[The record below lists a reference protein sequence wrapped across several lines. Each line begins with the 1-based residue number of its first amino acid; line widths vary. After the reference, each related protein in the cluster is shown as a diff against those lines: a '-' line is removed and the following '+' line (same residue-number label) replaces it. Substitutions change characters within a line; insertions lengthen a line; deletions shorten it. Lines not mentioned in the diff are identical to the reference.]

1 MSGSSLDCLR
11 GNSMSN
17 CKDNNMQEGL
27 RRLQKAQ
34 LAVGQSAFHAI
45 NEHDKL
51 MRLLQELL
59 AEADEMFGSMDIIN
73 MEITSMLAESGITDE
88 QRENFSQMNDQNA
101 IMTGRLLDRLQGILV
116 EAEVGSQT
124 IHKMEEDIAMAQDA
138 VDVLLGT
145 TEFLI

>member
-1 MSGSSLDCLR
+1 MSGSSMDCLR

-138 VDVLLGT
+138 VDLLRET

>member
-1 MSGSSLDCLR
+1 
-11 GNSMSN
+11 MSN

-27 RRLQKAQ
+27 RQLQKAQ

-51 MRLLQELL
+51 MQLLQELL

-73 MEITSMLAESGITDE
+73 MEIAAMLGESGLADE
-88 QRENFSQMNDQNA
+88 QRESFYQMNDQNA
-101 IMTGRLLDRLQGILV
+101 VMTGKLLDRLQDVLV

-124 IHKMEEDIAMAQDA
+124 IHKMEEDIAVAQDA
-138 VDVLLGT
+138 VDLLR
-145 TEFLI
+145 EAAEI

>member
-27 RRLQKAQ
+27 RR
-34 LAVGQSAFHAI
+34 SAFHAI

-73 MEITSMLAESGITDE
+73 MEIISMLAESGITDE

-124 IHKMEEDIAMAQDA
+124 INKMEEDIAMAQDA
-138 VDVLLGT
+138 VDLLREV
-145 TEFLI
+145 TEFLT

>member
-1 MSGSSLDCLR
+1 
-11 GNSMSN
+11 MSN

-27 RRLQKAQ
+27 RQLQKAQ

-51 MRLLQELL
+51 MQLLQELL

-73 MEITSMLAESGITDE
+73 MEIAAMLGESGLADE
-88 QRENFSQMNDQNA
+88 QRESFSQMNDQNA
-101 IMTGRLLDRLQGILV
+101 VMTGKLLDRLQDVLV

-124 IHKMEEDIAMAQDA
+124 IHKMEEDIAVAQDA
-138 VDVLLGT
+138 VDLLR
-145 TEFLI
+145 EAAEI

>member
-138 VDVLLGT
+138 VDLLRET

>member
-73 MEITSMLAESGITDE
+73 MEIISMLAESGITDE

-124 IHKMEEDIAMAQDA
+124 IHKMEEDLAMAQDA
-138 VDVLLGT
+138 VDLLREV
-145 TEFLI
+145 TEFLT

>member
-1 MSGSSLDCLR
+1 MSGGSLDCVR
-11 GNSMSN
+11 GNSMSK
-17 CKDNNMQEGL
+17 CEDNNMQEGL
-27 RRLQKAQ
+27 RRLQIAQ

-138 VDVLLGT
+138 VDLLRET